1 MSAPRRVTDEPVD
14 AERGRT
20 ATPSADEQVPPIM
33 EATEAERVA
42 DRYARRSD
50 ADRYA
55 ASNPDVWL
63 TLQERQR
70 AMLRLF
76 RRHGIGP
83 FGRLRLLEVGC
94 GAGGNLLELLRLGF
108 DPAHLTGIELL
119 PERHA
124 EARRVLPAALALHCG
139 DATTFDAG
147 AESQDLVYVST
158 VFSSLL
164 DDAFQQRLADAM
176 WGWVKPGGAVLW
188 YDFAVNNPRNPD
200 VRGVGLRRM
209 HELFP
214 EASISSRRVTLAPPL
229 ARPLAAVHPALY
241 GVFNLLPAL
250 RTHVLAWLAKP
261 MQAPTG
267 VERAAP
273 RC

>member
-1 MSAPRRVTDEPVD
+1 MNAARRAIDERVD
-14 AERGRT
+14 PEHGDA
-20 ATPSADEQVPPIM
+20 AAPSAEEQGRALTGAI
-33 EATEAERVA
+33 ETERLA
-42 DRYARRSD
+42 DRYARRVD

-63 TLQERQR
+63 MLQERQR

-76 RRHGIGP
+76 RRRGIGP
-83 FGRLRLLEVGC
+83 FGALHVVEVGC

-124 EARRVLPAALALHCG
+124 EARRVLPAALALHCR
-139 DATTFDAG
+139 DATTFDPG
-147 AESQDLVYVST
+147 AESQDLVYAST

-164 DDAFQQRLADAM
+164 EDPFQQRLADGM
-176 WGWVKPGGAVLW
+176 WRWVKPGGAVLW
-188 YDFAVNNPRNPD
+188 YDFTVNNPRNPD
-200 VRGVGLRRM
+200 VRGVGLRRV

-214 EASISSRRVTLAPPL
+214 QARISARRVTLAPPL
-229 ARPLAAVHPALY
+229 ARPLAALHPALY

-250 RTHVLAWLAKP
+250 RTHVLALLVKP
-261 MQAPTG
+261 LQAPTG
-267 VERAAP
+267 VEEAWGR
-273 RC
+273 R